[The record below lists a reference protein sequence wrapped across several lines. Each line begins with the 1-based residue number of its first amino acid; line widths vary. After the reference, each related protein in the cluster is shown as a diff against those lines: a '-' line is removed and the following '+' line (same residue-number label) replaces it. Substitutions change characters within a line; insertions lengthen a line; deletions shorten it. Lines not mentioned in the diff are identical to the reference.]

1 MSVTAPLAVTVD
13 EAAKTLTFGGPLGLR
28 ESAAVAVTP
37 ATPVTGATLITITRL
52 GTVLAEA
59 ELTDGAGTLDLN
71 TAEAIA
77 VFDGLPA
84 RHVLTADAHLWHSA
98 EDRLLGTGVVRIVN
112 NPASAGSALRVAAAG
127 RLNMALATALDAGTA
142 VKRDS
147 SGNAAACAASDA
159 HLLLGILA
167 ESGNPADSCPV
178 VTAGIVTVADW
189 GLTPGACYYLST
201 GTTGAL
207 TSAAPAGYNV
217 RPVGIAIDA
226 ATLALIPQPT
236 VQTIADSADPHTIAW
251 DPTARRFVAQAAAA
265 ASSGAGDA
273 GLIPCLGADGK
284 LDSTLMPDMTDAAI
298 AAHAALFADIDELT
312 LNTSSIDKLTV
323 KLNQILAILKGA

>member
-1 MSVTAPLAVTVD
+1 MPPYTAPLAVTVD
-13 EAAKTLTFGGPLGLR
+13 EAAKTLTFGGPIGLR
-28 ESAAVAVTP
+28 ESATVAVTP
-37 ATPVTGATLITITRL
+37 ATPVTGDTLLTITRL

-59 ELTDGAGTLDLN
+59 ELTDGAGTLDLA

-77 VFDGLPA
+77 VFAGLPA
-84 RHVLTADAHLWHSA
+84 RHVLTADAHLWHSH
-98 EDRLLGTGVVRIVN
+98 ENRLLGTGVIRIIN
-112 NPASAGSALRVAAAG
+112 NPDAAGSALRVAAAG
-127 RLNMALATALDAGTA
+127 RLNMTLAAALDAGTA

-147 SGNAAACAASDA
+147 SGNAAACAAADA

-178 VTAGIVTVADW
+178 VTAGIVTVAAW

-201 GTTGAL
+201 GSTGAL
-207 TSAAPAGYNV
+207 TATAPAGYNV

-236 VQTIADSADPHTIAW
+236 VQTLADSTDPHTLAW
-251 DPTARRFVAQAAAA
+251 DPTYRRLIAQAAAA
-265 ASSGAGDA
+265 SSAGAASA

-284 LDSTLMPDMTDAAI
+284 LDTTMMPDMTAAAL
-298 AAHAALFADIDELT
+298 AAHAALFADIEALSDPTIGELVAAH
-312 LNTSSIDKLTV
+312 NA
-323 KLNQILAILKGA
+323 ILAALKGA